1 MLFWNQKKFSKK
13 KKKESRTKRKKKLNS
28 ITGRGG
34 AGISLTWA
42 QMYGLV
48 EGIRIEKLH
57 LPQEWSPRDWGNRDG
72 KVEERK
78 GDGAFVFPVSL
89 FITEN
94 FKHIKKERP

>member
-1 MLFWNQKKFSKK
+1 MKQIMNKKEMSITKMLLSSNAILKPKKNFLRK

-48 EGIRIEKLH
+48 EGTRIEKLH
-57 LPQEWSPRDWGNRDG
+57 LPQEWSPRD
-72 KVEERK
+72 
-78 GDGAFVFPVSL
+78 
-89 FITEN
+89 
-94 FKHIKKERP
+94 